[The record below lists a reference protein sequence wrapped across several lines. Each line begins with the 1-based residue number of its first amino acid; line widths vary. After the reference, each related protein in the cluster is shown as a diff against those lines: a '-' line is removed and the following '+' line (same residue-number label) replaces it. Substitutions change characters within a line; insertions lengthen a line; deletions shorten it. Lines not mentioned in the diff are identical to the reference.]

1 MIDNFQDNSFASQQ
15 MCGGGGAISMPEESL
30 ADAALRNLDNLMKPK
45 ATTDDKTPAKRVPLV
60 AGIW

>member
-1 MIDNFQDNSFASQQ
+1 

-45 ATTDDKTPAKRVPLV
+45 DATDDKTPAKRVPLV